1 MLESYDDTG
10 GCAASIIG
18 LVGLIAFTVCMWNA
32 YPTKETNDYDKG
44 KQYIEYDR
52 EVEYEYNHERKCG
65 CYRCG
70 GGLDE

>member
-10 GCAASIIG
+10 GCTASIIC

-32 YPTKETNDYDKG
+32 YPTKETNEYDKG
-44 KQYIEYDR
+44 KQYIEYAR
-52 EVEYEYNHERKCG
+52 EVEYEYNNERKRG
-65 CYRCG
+65 CCCG